1 MPSPVVRPP
10 VVSAP
15 GRKATPEP
23 LRRRKPAP
31 VPPSPR
37 RRRLLNAALL
47 FVAIVLAADALVGE
61 KGFLVTM
68 RARQQAHVEEARV
81 AALKQENARLREE
94 KRRLNEEPST
104 IEAEAR
110 RQLGLAKPG
119 EVMFILKD
127 IRPTDAPVPSSVR

>member
-1 MPSPVVRPP
+1 
-10 VVSAP
+10 
-15 GRKATPEP
+15 
-23 LRRRKPAP
+23 
-31 VPPSPR
+31 
-37 RRRLLNAALL
+37 LNAALL
-47 FVAIVLAADALVGE
+47 FVAVVFAADALVGE

-68 RARQQAHVEEARV
+68 RARQQAHVEETRV
-81 AALKQENARLREE
+81 VALKQENARLREE

>member
-1 MPSPVVRPP
+1 
-10 VVSAP
+10 
-15 GRKATPEP
+15 
-23 LRRRKPAP
+23 
-31 VPPSPR
+31 
-37 RRRLLNAALL
+37 LNAALL
-47 FVAIVLAADALVGE
+47 FVAVVFAADALVGE

-81 AALKQENARLREE
+81 VALKQENARLREE